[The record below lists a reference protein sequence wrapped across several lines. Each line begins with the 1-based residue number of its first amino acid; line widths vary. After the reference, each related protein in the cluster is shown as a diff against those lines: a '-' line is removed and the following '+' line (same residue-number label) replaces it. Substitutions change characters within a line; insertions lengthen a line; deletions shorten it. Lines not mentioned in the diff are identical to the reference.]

1 MAFKKYDSSYKRT
14 ESPFTI
20 QRPIGS
26 KIDKI
31 RMNKEARERD
41 EKNKEQLLE
50 KAKGRMIKKAERKER
65 KAAKKREYAEGNTS
79 KLGISRKMAEKAAAR
94 KTRKATRIRKRAS
107 ELTADDVVEQRD
119 RMRTSK
125 TNSPYRKE
133 KTTGGKIVEKV
144 KKKAKTK
151 AAVNGATKVTK
162 KVGAKRA
169 SKALRLGGRLT
180 GLLGLGTEATVAAH
194 KGKSR
199 EYRKMDKRSP
209 GTSKRLETGAYGN
222 QGGVRGTFFSAMKL
236 KEKSKPT
243 QPKKP
248 KSSKKYTKSKEP
260 AIHNRPKR
268 NMGKSKK

>member
-14 ESPFTI
+14 ESPFTLGI
-20 QRPIGS
+20 TRSRRIGVS
-26 KIDKI
+26 STPRIDEMD
-31 RMNKEARERD
+31 RNRRAKEAD
-41 EKNKEQLLE
+41 EKNKEKLLE
-50 KAKGRMIKKAERKER
+50 KAKGRMIKKAERKEK
-65 KAAKKREYAEGNTS
+65 KAAKRTEQGRERS
-79 KLGISRKMAEKAAAR
+79 AAR
-94 KTRKATRIRKRAS
+94 KTRKATRIRKRAG
-107 ELTADDVVEQRD
+107 ELTADEVVEQRD
-119 RMRTSK
+119 RMRRRASSEMG
-125 TNSPYRKE
+125 SPYLKE

-151 AAVNGATKVTK
+151 AAVKGATKATK

-169 SKALRLGGRLT
+169 ANVLRLGGRFT
-180 GLLGLGTEATVAAH
+180 GLLGLGAEASVAAQ
-194 KGKSR
+194 KAKSKA
-199 EYRKMDKRSP
+199 YKKMDKRSP

-222 QGGVRGTFFSAMKL
+222 QDGVRGTFFSAMKL
-236 KEKSKPT
+236 KENSKPT